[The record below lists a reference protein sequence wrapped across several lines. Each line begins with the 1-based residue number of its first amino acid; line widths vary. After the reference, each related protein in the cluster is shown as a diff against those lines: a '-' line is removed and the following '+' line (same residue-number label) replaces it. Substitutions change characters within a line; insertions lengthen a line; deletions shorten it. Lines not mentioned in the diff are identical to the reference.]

1 MPDREPAQ
9 RGYPCLAPWDGL
21 GSAVIDAA
29 EMYHAEELAGQQC
42 MGAGARRCQHVI
54 SDPCPSDG
62 TEQAFGRS
70 LWVASICISA
80 LDKTLSFFGDSPRL
94 AGRGQEGAILQWG
107 MSNPDVAGTEDSLSL
122 PQGKYFAVVQ
132 ALYDSEER
140 VIGYGL
146 VPWCSRR
153 GIPVMA
159 YVPMGDRRFGNMP
172 PLREIPLAG
181 SSYPVRCEVQKSH
194 RLCRKCNA
202 DGFSVSRRMSICHDL
217 ISAFQQ
223 RFHLFWNLP
232 DLGEGAGEENH
243 G

>member
-1 MPDREPAQ
+1 M
-9 RGYPCLAPWDGL
+9 
-21 GSAVIDAA
+21 IDAA

-122 PQGKYFAVVQ
+122 PQGKDFAVAQ
-132 ALYDSEER
+132 ALYDSEGR

-146 VPWCSRR
+146 VPWCSRC

-159 YVPMGDRRFGNMP
+159 YVPMGDRRFGNMR
-172 PLREIPLAG
+172 LCVKFHWQVVVIRFD
-181 SSYPVRCEVQKSH
+181 VRC
-194 RLCRKCNA
+194 RKAIGFAENA
-202 DGFSVSRRMSICHDL
+202 ML
-217 ISAFQQ
+217 MAF
-223 RFHLFWNLP
+223 LFR
-232 DLGEGAGEENH
+232 GACQYVMI
-243 G
+243 

>member
-1 MPDREPAQ
+1 MRKNWRGSSAWAQ
-9 RGYPCLAPWDGL
+9 GQGVVSTSFPIHVRPMAQSRHL
-21 GSAVIDAA
+21 DAA
-29 EMYHAEELAGQQC
+29 CGSHRSASLHWI
-42 MGAGARRCQHVI
+42 R
-54 SDPCPSDG
+54 PCPFSE
-62 TEQAFGRS
+62 TVRA
-70 LWVASICISA
+70 WPVC
-80 LDKTLSFFGDSPRL
+80 
-94 AGRGQEGAILQWG
+94 GQEGAILQWG

-122 PQGKYFAVVQ
+122 PQGKDFAAAQ

-172 PLREIPLAG
+172 PLRGIPLAG

-202 DGFSVSRRMSICHDL
+202 DGFSCFEAHVNMS
-217 ISAFQQ
+217 
-223 RFHLFWNLP
+223 
-232 DLGEGAGEENH
+232 
-243 G
+243 